1 MKTINKLCFALLLIL
16 VYSCDDIIEEDI
28 TDDNITVQYPLNN
41 QQIESNVVNFQW
53 QELKGADDY
62 RVQVYSTNQNMM
74 LDTLVNKTSFTYA
87 LNPGTYQWRVR
98 GENFAYETPYT
109 FPMSFTLITTDDLT
123 NQQVV
128 LLYPGA
134 GAYTKLNS
142 LTFSWTDVTA
152 ASHYNYQLI
161 DVTNGN
167 ALIHEVSEI
176 TGTSYTLPTGIITQD
191 AQYTWKVK
199 AMNTEND
206 TETPYASR
214 NFYVD
219 TTAPNIPLNTTPLN
233 NAELPVNDA
242 VDFGW
247 TVASDSGPVT
257 SSISYSIQIA
267 QDLNFAT
274 IINTGNSNSPSYQY
288 TFTLAGTYYWRI
300 RATDQA
306 GNVSSYSAPYKIT
319 IE

>member
-1 MKTINKLCFALLLIL
+1 
-16 VYSCDDIIEEDI
+16 
-28 TDDNITVQYPLNN
+28 
-41 QQIESNVVNFQW
+41 
-53 QELKGADDY
+53 
-62 RVQVYSTNQNMM
+62 
-74 LDTLVNKTSFTYA
+74 
-87 LNPGTYQWRVR
+87 
-98 GENFAYETPYT
+98 
-109 FPMSFTLITTDDLT
+109 
-123 NQQVV
+123 
-128 LLYPGA
+128 
-134 GAYTKLNS
+134 
-142 LTFSWTDVTA
+142 
-152 ASHYNYQLI
+152 LI

-167 ALIHEVSEI
+167 ALIHEANEI

-199 AMNTEND
+199 ALNTEND

-219 TTAPNIPLNTTPLN
+219 TTAPNVPLNTTPLN
-233 NAELPVNDA
+233 NAELPVNDE
-242 VDFGW
+242 VDFIW
-247 TVASDSGPVT
+247 TVASDNGPVT

-274 IINTGNSNSPSYQY
+274 IINAGNSNNPAYQY

-300 RATDQA
+300 RAVDQA